1 MLLKWLTASFTK
13 RRGRMLGGMAG
24 IAITIALLS
33 AIGSFITYS
42 GAAMTARA
50 IEGVPVDW
58 QIQLMQ
64 GTPESTLRSEL
75 AKITAVSAFEPV
87 GYADAQ
93 GLKSTT
99 GTSVQQTGAAKIV
112 GISDSYKNNFPLELR
127 SLVGAASG
135 ALITQQAA
143 ANLHVQP
150 GDTVTIQRLGLPPV
164 DVKIDGVTDM
174 PNADSF
180 FQAIGMPASAA
191 PQAPPDNV
199 LILPAAQWHA
209 IFDPQS
215 AVRPDTVKMQYHVR
229 IAHTFPTDPEAAY
242 ISVQRLANNLEAR
255 IAGSGLVG
263 NNIAARLDA
272 VRADALYAK
281 VLFLFLGLPGAIL
294 AVLLVLFIAASGE
307 GHRKH
312 EQDLLRIHGASTAR
326 IIHIQSLEAW
336 GMGVGGV
343 LVGIL
348 LAFLVDS
355 LLIPINA
362 ATSGLVFAWIMFASL
377 AGIVLALAAVIIPS
391 LRTLRNSDQ
400 LVVKDEHAFMKPLW
414 QRIYLDVIFL
424 AISAIEFWRTASTG
438 YSIVMAPEGIASV
451 TVHYESFMG
460 PLFLWIG
467 GVLLALRLSDIF
479 IAKTPSLTATV
490 LRPTAGRLAPVVS
503 ASLSRDRRFVTRGIL
518 LVALAL
524 SFAISTS
531 IFNTTYNQQAMV
543 DAELTNGS
551 DVTVTGIVPFSSND
565 PRLQKIAALP
575 DIAGSQLMQHRFAYV
590 GKDLQD
596 MYGVD
601 PSKIQSATNISNAFF
616 ANHNAQATLI
626 ALQHQKDGIL
636 ISEETKNDFQ
646 LNNGDLI
653 NLRMQDAR
661 DNAYR
666 EVPFHV
672 VGVVRE
678 FPTAPKDSFFV
689 ANADYIASATH
700 NPAFEVLLLR
710 AKGSPARLAAEVGSA
725 LGPDSIKISE
735 IGAVQKTI
743 SSGITS
749 VDLRG
754 LTSLELTFAIILL
767 ASSIGLVL
775 ALGLSERRRNFA
787 IMKMIGGDKRELNAF
802 IQSETATIFVGG
814 TVVGSI
820 LGIGIAAMLVK
831 VLTGIFDPPP
841 EVLAFPWGYIATL
854 LITGVLAAS
863 AASALASHLARQ
875 SVVEEIRAQA

>member
-1 MLLKWLTASFTK
+1 MLLKWLRASFAK

-33 AIGSFITYS
+33 SIGSFIAYS

-50 IEGVPVDW
+50 IDSVPVDW
-58 QIQLMQ
+58 QVQLNP
-64 GTPESTLRSEL
+64 GTSETTLKSEL
-75 AKITAVSAFEPV
+75 AKVTSVNSLETV

-93 GLKSTT
+93 GLISTT
-99 GTSVQQTGAAKIV
+99 GSSTQRTGAAKIV
-112 GISDSYKNNFPLELR
+112 GIPDTYRKNFPLEFR
-127 SLVGAASG
+127 SLVGADG
-135 ALITQQAA
+135 GVLIAQQTA

-150 GDTVTIQRLGLPPV
+150 GDKVTILRTGLPPV
-164 DVKIDGVTDM
+164 EVKIDGVTDM

-180 FQAIGMPASAA
+180 FQAVGIPPNAA

-199 LILPAAQWHA
+199 IILPLAQWHT
-209 IFDPQS
+209 IFDTQAS
-215 AVRPDTVKMQYHVR
+215 MRPDTVKMQYHLR
-229 IAHTFPTDPEAAY
+229 IAHNFPADPQAAFLA
-242 ISVQRLANNLEAR
+242 VQHLANNLEAR
-255 IAGSGLVG
+255 IAGNGLVG
-263 NNIAARLDA
+263 NNLAARLDT

-307 GHRKH
+307 AHRKH
-312 EQDLLRIHGASTAR
+312 EQELLRVHGASTAR

-336 GMGVGGV
+336 GIGGGGV
-343 LVGIL
+343 LGGIL
-348 LAFLVDS
+348 LSFLVDS
-355 LLIPINA
+355 LLIPIEA
-362 ATSGLVFAWIMFASL
+362 ATFGLVAAWILFAAF
-377 AGIVLALAAVIIPS
+377 AGIMLALSAIIIPS
-391 LRTLRNSDQ
+391 LKTLKQSEQ
-400 LVVKDEHAFMKPLW
+400 FAVKDEHAFIKPLW
-414 QRIYLDVIFL
+414 RRIYLDFIFL
-424 AISAIEFWRTASTG
+424 AVSALEFWRTASTG

-451 TVHYESFMG
+451 TVHYESFLG

-467 GVLLALRLSDIF
+467 GVLLAIRLSDMI
-479 IAKTPSLTATV
+479 IGGKPKLTASA
-490 LRPTAGRLAPVVS
+490 LKPIAGGLAPVV
-503 ASLSRDRRFVTRGIL
+503 ASSISRDRRFVTRGIL

-531 IFNTTYNQQAMV
+531 VFNTTYNQQARV

-551 DVTVTGIVPFSSND
+551 DVTVTGLVPFSASD
-565 PRLQKIAALP
+565 PRLQKIAALT
-575 DIAGSQLMQHRFAYV
+575 DIAGQQLMQHRFAYV

-596 MYGVD
+596 MFGID
-601 PSKIQSATNISNAFF
+601 PAKIQTATNISNAFF
-616 ANHNAQATLI
+616 ANHNASATLT
-626 ALQHQKDGIL
+626 ALQHQNDGVL

-653 NLRMQDAR
+653 NLRMQDAK
-661 DNAYR
+661 DNAYH
-666 EVPFHV
+666 VIPFHV

-689 ANADYIASATH
+689 ANASYIASATH
-700 NPAFEVLLLR
+700 NPSYELLLLR
-710 AKGSPARLAAEVGSA
+710 AQRSPATLAKEVQNVLGAE
-725 LGPDSIKISE
+725 SIKISD
-735 IGAVQKTI
+735 IGSVQKAI

-787 IMKMIGGDKRELNAF
+787 IMKMIGGDTKELNAF
-802 IQSETATIFVGG
+802 INSETATIFSGG
-814 TVVGSI
+814 LIGGVI
-820 LGIGIAAMLVK
+820 LGISIAAMLVK

-841 EVLAFPWGYIATL
+841 EALVFPWGYIAA
-854 LITGVLAAS
+854 LIIIGSIAAVAAS
-863 AASALASHLARQ
+863 TLASYLARQ
-875 SVVEEIRAQA
+875 SVVEEIRSQA